1 MNPIEKLHHLKQSIW
16 YDNIERRLLQN
27 GELAALIQ
35 NGDIRGITSNP
46 SIFNKAIAQSSDY
59 DTALKPMAWSG
70 LSPEAIFF
78 ELAIEDIRA
87 AADLFLPLYM
97 ETSGGDGYVS
107 LEVSPFLADDT
118 EATIQQAQWLW
129 DTVDRPNLM
138 VKIPATRAG
147 LPAITQSIAAGINVN
162 VTLIFSLARYAEVIE
177 AYLAGLEKRQAAG
190 LPLKHI
196 ASVASFFVSR
206 LDTKIDQA
214 LEKDGSAQARS
225 LLGKAAL
232 ANSRLA
238 FALYLDQFSSPR
250 FKALEAQGANAQRP
264 LWASTGTKNP
274 AYSDVLYVDELVAAN
289 TVNTMPP
296 HTLEAFR
303 DHGNAS
309 LALEGRE
316 EESRQ
321 VLQSL
326 TALNISLDTATAE
339 LEAEGVQSFADSFT
353 ELLHTIEERAKVA
366 QAELGPLA
374 KAIPVRVQKLADANT
389 VQRIFNHDPSL
400 WTDNPAGQEEI
411 RQRLGWLNAPME
423 SLKLIPQLTQL
434 LLECQQ
440 DGYTHALLL
449 GMGGSSLAPEV
460 LAETFGPQRVNGR
473 PGLDLSILDST
484 DPAQVSAALQ
494 RSPIQKTLYVVAS
507 KSGST
512 SEVSAFLDFFWAQ
525 AVETLGESD
534 ASRHFIVVTD
544 PGSQLAQI
552 AHQRNFRD
560 VILADPS
567 VGGRYSAL
575 TAFGMSAAALL
586 GLDLRQLLARA
597 DQMAAQNQPGVTAGR
612 NPGLVLGAILGE
624 AALQKRDKL
633 TILADP
639 ELLAFGSWLEQLIA
653 ESSGKSGKG
662 IIPVDLEPLT
672 APTTYGADRLFV
684 YLNRSNS
691 LADFTLNLQKAGQP
705 VLTFP
710 VPEDMD
716 LGAEFFRWEMATAV
730 ACAIL
735 GINAFDQPDVQDS
748 KVRTKAKIVE
758 YQKTHTFDEGSPL
771 WENEDGQVFG
781 SPLSGLDQ
789 AWSLSDVLEIF
800 LKQAKSGD
808 YIALNAYLPRNPL
821 SLTSLQLLR
830 AAILKHTGC
839 ATTLGFGPRFLHS
852 TGQLHKGGP
861 NSGLFIQITDNPETE
876 LDIPNENITF
886 SALER
891 AQALGDFEA
900 LLARD
905 RRVIRI
911 HLLQSGIEDLY

>member
-494 RSPIQKTLYVVAS
+494 RSPIQMTLYVVAS